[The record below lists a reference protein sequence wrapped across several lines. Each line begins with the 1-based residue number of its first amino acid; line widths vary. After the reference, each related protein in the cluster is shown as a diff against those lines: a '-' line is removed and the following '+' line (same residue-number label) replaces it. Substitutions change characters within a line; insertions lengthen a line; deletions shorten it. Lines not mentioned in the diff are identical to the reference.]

1 MKKIKKFIRFCFIGA
16 VWSFI
21 YFGIVA
27 WLMKWIW
34 KFDIFGKRYWVKISR
49 FWQDGGVIDT
59 AQEYFFVIALIA
71 IIPSWIWGW
80 RKAMKVSIAKII
92 FFPVFWYHNYQE
104 KKYAQLPKSITLKN
118 MGAKVGAKQT
128 PQQML
133 EEMISSRMPKQ
144 KDKKD
149 LNSSKIRSSFEE
161 KNKTFHEK
169 VGK

>member
-1 MKKIKKFIRFCFIGA
+1 
-16 VWSFI
+16 
-21 YFGIVA
+21 
-27 WLMKWIW
+27 
-34 KFDIFGKRYWVKISR
+34 
-49 FWQDGGVIDT
+49 
-59 AQEYFFVIALIA
+59 
-71 IIPSWIWGW
+71 
-80 RKAMKVSIAKII
+80 
-92 FFPVFWYHNYQE
+92 
-104 KKYAQLPKSITLKN
+104 